1 MMETLQESMSD
12 FMKQQQE
19 NDKLFLEQLRKLEV
33 PI

>member
-1 MMETLQESMSD
+1 MMDTLQESMSD
-12 FMKQQQE
+12 FMKQE